1 MKAGKPEEGV
11 VRLRAFHQ
19 NGSVVIEVIDD
30 GAGISIGRV
39 LEESIERGLMTPEQA
54 ESMNQREALRMIL
67 LPGFST
73 AKEVTNVSGR
83 GVGMDVVRTNVEKAG
98 GSVELESRVGSGTT
112 VRLRVPLTVAII
124 PALVVESGGQSFALP
139 QSSLIELVYVP
150 ALEAVSAVLRIGTT
164 EVYQLRE
171 SLLPLVWLDRILGLK
186 RSEIAKSPSFYIV
199 VLESEGCRFG
209 LVVDDLKAPEEIVV
223 KALSA
228 VLSQIGIFSGAT
240 MLGTGTLALILDV
253 AATGVRA
260 GVHAAAEAVR
270 RVVDGSAGMLL
281 ATDPEPCEDQLAMV
295 KDLATTMHRE
305 LAEQVGES
313 AAIMLQEV
321 A

>member
-1 MKAGKPEEGV
+1 
-11 VRLRAFHQ
+11 
-19 NGSVVIEVIDD
+19 
-30 GAGISIGRV
+30 
-39 LEESIERGLMTPEQA
+39 MTPEQA